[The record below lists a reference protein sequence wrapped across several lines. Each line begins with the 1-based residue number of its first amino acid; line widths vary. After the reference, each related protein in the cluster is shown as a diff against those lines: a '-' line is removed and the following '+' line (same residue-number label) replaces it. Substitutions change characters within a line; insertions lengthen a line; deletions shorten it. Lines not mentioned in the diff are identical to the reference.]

1 MIVFADKQAKTY
13 SSAAP
18 FKGPAAILADFEQR
32 DLALAAVGIDVL
44 PLFPDAERKAIRFE
58 SRNQYDYAA
67 IHIPDFM
74 HPDAE
79 PTLIELYITRV
90 FLVVLGNHRV
100 LQKLEAG
107 LVSNLGEDQSPAQ
120 MLSLL
125 FNHILSQNFELLES
139 IDDEIE
145 KLEERAT
152 LKNPEDHSATII
164 SLRKQLLALKRY
176 FEALYG
182 VLEGLEENQ
191 NSLFS
196 KGQLQLF
203 RAHKNKAG
211 RLLNTVLSLRDYLT
225 QVREAYQNQ
234 LDISL
239 NDTMRFF
246 TVITSIFLPLT
257 LVVGW
262 YGMNLHM
269 PELASKL
276 TYPVI
281 VIASLA
287 YVVFSLI
294 LSKRKGWF

>member
-1 MIVFADKQAKTY
+1 MIIFADKQAKSY
-13 SSAAP
+13 SP
-18 FKGPAAILADFEQR
+18 GVPLQGPAALLAELEQR
-32 DLALAAVGIDVL
+32 DLALTAAGIAAL
-44 PLFPDAERKAIRFE
+44 PIFPDAERKAIRFE

-67 IHIPDFM
+67 IHIPDFI

-79 PTLIELYITRV
+79 PTLIELYITRA
-90 FLVVLGNHRV
+90 FLVVLGNQHV

-107 LVSNLGEDQSPAQ
+107 LVSSLGDDQSPAQ
-120 MLSLL
+120 MISLL
-125 FNHILSQNFELLES
+125 FNHILSQNFDLLES

-152 LKNPEDHSATII
+152 LRNPEDHSATII
-164 SLRKQLLALKRY
+164 SLRKQLLSLKRY

-182 VLEGLEENQ
+182 VLEELEENQ
-191 NSLFS
+191 NGLFS
-196 KGQLQLF
+196 KSQLQIF
-203 RAHKNKAG
+203 RAHKNKAS

-239 NDTMRFF
+239 NATMRFF

-262 YGMNLHM
+262 YGMNLRM
-269 PELASKL
+269 PELSSGL
-276 TYPVI
+276 TYPI
-281 VIASLA
+281 VVVASAA

-294 LSKRKGWF
+294 LSKKKGWF